1 MQVKCIVQDCAKS
14 TRGGRCPYCEMHY
27 GRLRRNGTLDRVL
40 AAHTREH
47 SGGYIQVPANGHPLA
62 RGGSLVYEH
71 RAVYY
76 DAHGDGPF
84 KCHWCG
90 AHITWDTLHIDHL
103 NDNRK
108 DNRISNLVAS
118 CPICNQQR
126 GREKMVKT
134 MRRNY
139 ATWIEYDGKRQTL
152 QEWARQIGI
161 GRTAL
166 QYRLAS
172 GWPLDR
178 ALTEPRG
185 KFGPRAAGG

>member
-1 MQVKCIVQDCAKS
+1 MKCIVEGCDKN

-40 AAHTREH
+40 TAHTREH
-47 SGGYIQVPANGHPLA
+47 SGGYILVPAHGHPLA
-62 RGGSLVYEH
+62 HGGSLVYEH

-76 DAHGDGPF
+76 DAHGEGPF

-90 AHITWDTLHIDHL
+90 KDITWSTLHIDHL
-103 NDNRK
+103 NDSKK
-108 DNRISNLVAS
+108 DNRLSNLVAS
-118 CPICNQQR
+118 CPACNKQR
-126 GREKMVKT
+126 GHHKMLRTTREK
-134 MRRNY
+134 R
-139 ATWIEYDGKRQTL
+139 ATWIEYEGKRQTL
-152 QEWARQIGI
+152 LEWAQQTGI

-166 QYRLAS
+166 QYRLAN

-185 KFGPRAAGG
+185 KSGPMAAASR